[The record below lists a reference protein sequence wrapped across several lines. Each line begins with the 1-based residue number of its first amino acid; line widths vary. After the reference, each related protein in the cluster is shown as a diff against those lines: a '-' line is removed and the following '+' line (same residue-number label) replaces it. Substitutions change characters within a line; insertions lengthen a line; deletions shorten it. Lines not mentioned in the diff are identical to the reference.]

1 MKPQLEVA
9 SWGMS
14 LDRAVR
20 SKVRARDIPNLGSW
34 GGEEASSRG
43 LKRSSRETGGELDGG
58 DVPEPGEAESGTS
71 PNPTM
76 AKGCKVWRLAL
87 DPCGF
92 R

>member
-58 DVPEPGEAESGTS
+58 YVRGHRIRGNRVRNRPS
-71 PNPTM
+71 M

-87 DPCGF
+87 EPCGF
-92 R
+92 K